1 MAGFEHSIDSAVR
14 GFHVYKDLWSP
25 SIHEQLRTTQELG
38 NPEDQYAVAVVK
50 DDDSSS
56 STTGTITVGHV
67 PKEISRTC
75 WFFLQHDEQILCEVL
90 GNKRRSPLSQGGL
103 EIPCKYTFIGKK
115 QLKKL
120 NMLLKN

>member
-14 GFHVYKDLWSP
+14 GFHVYKDVWSP

-38 NPEDQYAVAVVK
+38 NPEDEYAVAVVK

-75 WFFLQHDEQILCEVL
+75 WSDSALLSDINESSASSLEPLQ
-90 GNKRRSPLSQGGL
+90 
-103 EIPCKYTFIGKK
+103 
-115 QLKKL
+115 
-120 NMLLKN
+120 